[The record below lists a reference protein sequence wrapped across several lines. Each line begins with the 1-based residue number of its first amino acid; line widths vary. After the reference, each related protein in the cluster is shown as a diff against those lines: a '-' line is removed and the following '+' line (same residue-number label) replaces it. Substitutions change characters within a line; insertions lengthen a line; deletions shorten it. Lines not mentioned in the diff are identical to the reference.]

1 MEVNN
6 ELLGDQNNMKS
17 PNAVSCFV
25 GAGQSL
31 EALNQ

>member
-17 PNAVSCFV
+17 PAASCFV